1 MAVPIIFRIF
11 AFTKYYTNMNYS
23 YGSLKLRVCRIYNAE
38 DVVNQLNDEGKIV
51 VDVKGAGYE
60 GYVLILYRE
69 DYHNE
74 TEKG

>member
-1 MAVPIIFRIF
+1 
-11 AFTKYYTNMNYS
+11 MNYS
-23 YGSLKLRVCRIYNAE
+23 YGSLKLKVCRMHNAE
-38 DVVNQLNDEGKIV
+38 NVVNQLNDEGKIV
-51 VDVKGAGYE
+51 VDVKGASYE